1 MAIEIPKGFLNRDND
16 TMIGAELT
24 MFDPKQF
31 INESI
36 EGLKAQVGDKPA
48 IIALSGGVDS
58 STAAALVHKAVG
70 KHLVSVFVDHGF
82 MRKGEKE
89 EIIKIFQG
97 DLGMNLVVV
106 DAQDRFFSA
115 LDSVVD
121 PEKKRKIIGELFI
134 RVFEEEAAKDKAEYL
149 VQGTIAPD
157 WIESM
162 GGIKS
167 HHNVAGLPSGMEL
180 KLVEPL
186 RDLYKDE
193 VRKVARELGLP
204 SSISERMPFPGP
216 GLAVRVLGDLT
227 KEKVDIVREACAVV
241 EEEIDKAGLKP
252 WQALA
257 VLLDQKTVG
266 VKGDI
271 RDYGYT
277 IAVRAVES
285 VDAMTAVAME
295 MPWETLK
302 TIQKRITREI
312 PGVTRVLYDITDKP
326 PATIEFE

>member
-1 MAIEIPKGFLNRDND
+1 
-16 TMIGAELT
+16 
-24 MFDPKQF
+24 MFDTKKF
-31 INESI
+31 IPQAVEEI
-36 EGLKAQVGDKPA
+36 KKQVGNETA

-58 STAAALVHKAVG
+58 SAAAVLAHRAIG
-70 KHLVSVFVDHGF
+70 KHLVAVFVDTGF

-89 EIIKIFQG
+89 EIVKIFKEQ
-97 DLGMNLVVV
+97 LGMNLHVVE
-106 DAQDRFFSA
+106 AQKRYFKA
-115 LDSVVD
+115 LRGVRE
-121 PEKKRKIIGELFI
+121 PEQKRKIIGELFI
-134 RVFEEEAAKDKAEYL
+134 RIFEEEAKKVKANFL

-167 HHNVAGLPSGMEL
+167 HHNVAGLPSGMVL
-180 KLVEPL
+180 QLVEPL

-193 VRKVARELGLP
+193 VRKAARELGLP
-204 SSISERMPFPGP
+204 ESISERMPFPGP
-216 GLAVRVLGDLT
+216 GLAVRVLGEPT
-227 KEKVDIVREACAVV
+227 PEKVAIVREANAIV
-241 EEEIDKAGLKP
+241 EDEIRKARLKP

-257 VLLDQKTVG
+257 ALLEGKTVG

-277 IAVRAVES
+277 IVVRAVES
-285 VDAMTAVAME
+285 VDAMTATAMPL
-295 MPWETLK
+295 PWEVLK

-312 PGVTRVLYDITDKP
+312 PGVTRVLYDVTDKP

>member
-1 MAIEIPKGFLNRDND
+1 
-16 TMIGAELT
+16 
-24 MFDPKQF
+24 MFDPKKF
-31 INESI
+31 IQESTKEI
-36 EGLKAQVGDKPA
+36 KAQLGSGTA

-58 STAAALVHKAVG
+58 STAAALAHKAVG
-70 KHLVSVFVDHGF
+70 KHLVAVFVDHGF
-82 MRKGEKE
+82 MRKGERE
-89 EIIKIFQG
+89 EVIKIFRG
-97 DLGMNLVVV
+97 DLGMNLEVL
-106 DAQDRFFSA
+106 DSQDRFFSA
-115 LDSVVD
+115 LDGVTE

-134 RVFEEEAAKDKAEYL
+134 RVFEEEAAKVKAEYL

-167 HHNVAGLPSGMEL
+167 HHNVAGLPSGMQL

-204 SSISERMPFPGP
+204 TAISERMPFPGP
-216 GLAVRVLGDLT
+216 GLAVRVLGKLT
-227 KEKVDIVREACAVV
+227 REKVAIVREACVIV
-241 EEEIDKAGLKP
+241 EEEIQKAGLKP

-257 VLLDQKTVG
+257 VLLDEKTVG

-271 RDYGYT
+271 REYGYT
-277 IAVRAVES
+277 VAVRAVES

-295 MPWETLK
+295 IPWRTLK

>member
-1 MAIEIPKGFLNRDND
+1 MFNTKKFVQEALAEIKKQVGND
-16 TMIGAELT
+16 T
-24 MFDPKQF
+24 
-31 INESI
+31 
-36 EGLKAQVGDKPA
+36 A

-58 STAAALVHKAVG
+58 SVAAVLAHRALG
-70 KHLVSVFVDHGF
+70 KRLVVVFVDHGL
-82 MRKGEKE
+82 MRKDEEKE
-89 EIIKIFQG
+89 IVEVFEKK
-97 DLGMNLVVV
+97 LRMNLVVV
-106 DAQDRFFSA
+106 NARERFLKA
-115 LDSVVD
+115 LKGVTE

-134 RVFEEEAAKDKAEYL
+134 RIFEEVAKKENAKFL

-167 HHNVAGLPSGMEL
+167 HHNVAGLPAGMTL
-180 KLVEPL
+180 RLVEPL

-204 SSISERMPFPGP
+204 ESVSGRMPFPGP
-216 GLAVRVLGDLT
+216 GLSVRIIGELT
-227 KEKVDIVREACAVV
+227 PEKIAIVKEANAIV
-241 EEEIDKAGLKP
+241 EEEIKKAGLKP

-257 VLLDQKTVG
+257 ALLEGKSVG

-285 VDAMTAVAME
+285 VDAMTATAMPI
-295 MPWETLK
+295 PWEVLK
-302 TIQKRITREI
+302 KIQKRITREI

>member
-1 MAIEIPKGFLNRDND
+1 
-16 TMIGAELT
+16 
-24 MFDPKQF
+24 MFDPKKF
-31 INESI
+31 IEDAI
-36 EGLKAQVGDKPA
+36 KEIREQVDNKTA

-58 STAAALVHKAVG
+58 STAAVLAHKAIG
-70 KHLVSVFVDHGF
+70 KHLVAVYVDHGF

-89 EIIKIFQG
+89 EVISVFRNK
-97 DLGMNLVVV
+97 LGMNLVVV
-106 DAQDRFFSA
+106 DARERFFKA
-115 LDSVVD
+115 LKRVRE
-121 PEKKRKIIGELFI
+121 PEQKRKIIGEEFI
-134 RVFEEEAAKDKAEYL
+134 KVFEEEARKVGAEFL

-167 HHNVAGLPSGMEL
+167 HHNVAGLPSGMVL
-180 KLVEPL
+180 KLCEPL

-204 SSISERMPFPGP
+204 PSITERMPFPGP
-216 GLAVRVLGDLT
+216 GLAVRVIGEVT
-227 KEKVDIVREACAVV
+227 PEKVEIVRLANAIV
-241 EEEIDKAGLKP
+241 EEEISKAGLQP

-257 VLLDQKTVG
+257 CLLEGKTVG

-285 VDAMTAVAME
+285 VDAMTANAME
-295 MPWETLK
+295 LPWEVLK
-302 TIQKRITREI
+302 RIQKRITREI
-312 PGVTRVLYDITDKP
+312 PDVTRVLYDITDKP

>member
-1 MAIEIPKGFLNRDND
+1 
-16 TMIGAELT
+16 
-24 MFDPKQF
+24 MFDPKKF
-31 INESI
+31 IP
-36 EGLKAQVGDKPA
+36 KAAEEIKKQVGSETA

-58 STAAALVHKAVG
+58 SAAAVLAHRALG
-70 KHLVSVFVDHGF
+70 KHLVAVFVDHGL
-82 MRKGEKE
+82 MRKNEEKE
-89 EIIKIFQG
+89 IVEIFK
-97 DLGMNLVVV
+97 DKLGMNLVVIN
-106 DAQDRFFSA
+106 AKERFLKA
-115 LDSVVD
+115 LKGVTD
-121 PEKKRKIIGELFI
+121 PEKKRKIIGEHFI
-134 RVFEEEAAKDKAEYL
+134 RVFEDVAKRERAEFL

-167 HHNVAGLPSGMEL
+167 HHNVAGLPSGMVL

-193 VRKVARELGLP
+193 VRKVARELKLP
-204 SSISERMPFPGP
+204 ESISERMPFPGP
-216 GLAVRVLGDLT
+216 GLAVRVLGELT
-227 KEKVDIVREACAVV
+227 PEKIAIVKEANAIV
-241 EEEIDKAGLKP
+241 EEETRKAGLKP

-257 VLLDQKTVG
+257 ALLEGKSVG

-271 RDYGYT
+271 REYGYT

-285 VDAMTAVAME
+285 VDAMTATAMPV
-295 MPWETLK
+295 PWEVLK
-302 TIQKRITREI
+302 KIQKRITREI

>member
-1 MAIEIPKGFLNRDND
+1 
-16 TMIGAELT
+16 
-24 MFDPKQF
+24 MFDPKRF
-31 INESI
+31 VLESTEEI
-36 EGLKAQVGDKPA
+36 KKQVGNGTA

-58 STAAALVHKAVG
+58 STAAALVHRAVG
-70 KHLVSVFVDHGF
+70 KHLVAVFVDHGF
-82 MRKGEKE
+82 MRKGEAEDIKRIFGKE
-89 EIIKIFQG
+89 
-97 DLGMNLVVV
+97 LGMNLAAVE
-106 DAQDRFFSA
+106 ASDRFFKG
-115 LDSVVD
+115 LDGVAE
-121 PEKKRKIIGELFI
+121 PEEKRRIIGELFI
-134 RVFEEEAAKDKAEYL
+134 RVFEEEAAKRKAEYL

-180 KLVEPL
+180 KLIEPL

-204 SSISERMPFPGP
+204 GEISERMPFPGP
-216 GLAVRVLGDLT
+216 GLAVRVLGEAT
-227 KEKVDIVREACAVV
+227 RERVEIAREANAIV
-241 EEEIDKAGLKP
+241 EEEIRKAGLKP

-257 VLLDQKTVG
+257 VLLEERTVG

-271 RDYGYT
+271 RDYGFT
-277 IAVRAVES
+277 VAVRAVES

-295 MPWETLK
+295 IPWNVLK
-302 TIQKRITREI
+302 VIQRRITREI
-312 PGVTRVLYDITDKP
+312 PAVTRVLYDITDKP

>member
-1 MAIEIPKGFLNRDND
+1 
-16 TMIGAELT
+16 
-24 MFDPKQF
+24 MFDPKKF
-31 INESI
+31 IQESTKEI
-36 EGLKAQVGDKPA
+36 KAQLGSGTA

-58 STAAALVHKAVG
+58 STAAALTHKAVG
-70 KHLVSVFVDHGF
+70 KHLVAVFVDHGF
-82 MRKGEKE
+82 MRKGERE
-89 EIIKIFQG
+89 EVIKIFRG
-97 DLGMNLVVV
+97 DLGMNLEVL
-106 DAQDRFFSA
+106 DSQDRFFSA
-115 LDSVVD
+115 LDGVTE

-134 RVFEEEAAKDKAEYL
+134 RVFEEEAAKVKAEYL

-167 HHNVAGLPSGMEL
+167 HHNVAGLPSGMQL

-204 SSISERMPFPGP
+204 TAISERMPFPGP
-216 GLAVRVLGDLT
+216 GLAVRVLGKLT
-227 KEKVDIVREACAVV
+227 REKVAIVREACVIV
-241 EEEIDKAGLKP
+241 EEEIQKAGLKP

-257 VLLDQKTVG
+257 VLLDEKTVG

-271 RDYGYT
+271 REYGYT
-277 IAVRAVES
+277 VAVRAVES

-295 MPWETLK
+295 IPWRTLK

>member
-1 MAIEIPKGFLNRDND
+1 
-16 TMIGAELT
+16 
-24 MFDPKQF
+24 MFDPKRFVQEAVPK
-31 INESI
+31 I
-36 EGLKAQVGDKPA
+36 KAQASGGKA

-58 STAAALVHKAVG
+58 SVAAALSLRALGEQLVAV
-70 KHLVSVFVDHGF
+70 FIDHGF
-82 MRKGEKE
+82 MRKGERG
-89 EIIKIFQG
+89 EIERTFEG
-97 DLGMNLVVV
+97 MGMNLRVV
-106 DAQDRFFSA
+106 DASQRFFDA
-115 LDSVVD
+115 LKGTRD
-121 PEKKRKIIGELFI
+121 PEKKRMAVGETFI
-134 RVFEEEAAKDKAEYL
+134 RVFEEVALEEGASFL

-157 WIESM
+157 WIESD

-167 HHNVAGLPSGMEL
+167 HHNVAGLPSGMVL
-180 KLVEPL
+180 RLVEPL

-204 SSISERMPFPGP
+204 PSISERMPFPGP
-216 GLAVRVLGDLT
+216 GLAIRVIGEPT
-227 KEKVDIVREACAVV
+227 PEKVAIVREANAIV
-241 EEEIDKAGLKP
+241 EEEIRKAGLKP

-257 VLLDQKTVG
+257 VLMEGKSVG

-285 VDAMTAVAME
+285 VDAMTATAMPI
-295 MPWETLK
+295 PWDVLK